1 MSESKVQEL
10 IEIVQ
15 NSLEEDSSTVRLGMS
30 GIHEIPL
37 ELINLTTSNNY
48 RIERLGLETNH
59 LSTIPTEICTLTYL
73 RYLNVSN
80 NEFKEFPEAL
90 CLIPS
95 LEILDISKN
104 KIKKLP
110 KDFGKLMTLKNFN
123 VAHIRT
129 LPLFD
134 VTWNHDQ
141 FMMCQVAIQFLT
153 DLLKISRNLI
163 KKLPLYIA
171 DMKELQYLKIDNNP
185 IQFPPKT
192 IHNMPKGED
201 KEIMESDDSSNSE
214 NGIEKNIIARSK
226 SLKKATSVDT
236 YFHPTPNFQSS
247 ITKIESE
254 QVSSKLEKK
263 RPNSKLFLDFPI
275 ARRERSYSNEFDSV
289 SKNSRSTFVRTHSK
303 SYSQDSI
310 SSHGSQS
317 SISEEH
323 SSDFYF
329 QKLKTLA
336 LTDNLPM
343 SGLSLREASRNILYA
358 LSQVHK
364 AMCQFI
370 SFTGSERIFFTELN
384 KTNTSIGQLSMRLQK
399 FDTFSQKAAPD
410 ADHCIKLLSSC
421 QENITNFK
429 ILLDLF
435 NKRIR
440 TLTQSPDNLRY
451 SRTLL
456 LIFHGAIVDIK
467 FAWENILPLL
477 NNTTP
482 FTGIPTPMRSKSIS
496 RSNSTSNVNGHSYST
511 GLLSNGSSSHMN
523 GINVSSA
530 GISMTNNSRTDITFP
545 ALIFEQMLTKVDAAI
560 KWVEN
565 VGKHLG
571 EHLENALGSSTDVPA
586 SPIKIKL
593 KELKSHMK
601 NALDITRQLKK
612 SIFAARFSQN
622 ENLNIQLNVYS
633 TTIVFLQA
641 TVKISTLAKDIS
653 QEWRLS
659 NKIMTG
665 LGHVTKSTIELSNF
679 LRAIEKHGELT
690 VRMPPPPPPSEAESE
705 KSDDFMVYNED
716 FLDQD
721 VNSKSKITYEESTE
735 YSNLTTDESTVQD

>member
-1 MSESKVQEL
+1 MEVQKL
-10 IEIVQ
+10 IEIVR
-15 NSLEEDSSTVRLGMS
+15 NSLEEDPRTVRLGVR
-30 GIHEIPL
+30 GIDEIPL

-48 RIERLGLETNH
+48 KIERFGLETNH
-59 LSTIPTEICTLTYL
+59 LSTIPTEICNLKYL

-80 NEFKEFPEAL
+80 NEFKKFPEAL
-90 CLIPS
+90 CLIPN

-110 KDFGKLMTLKNFN
+110 KDFGKLMSLK
-123 VAHIRT
+123 
-129 LPLFD
+129 
-134 VTWNHDQ
+134 
-141 FMMCQVAIQFLT
+141 
-153 DLLKISRNLI
+153 LLKISRNLI

-185 IQFPPKT
+185 IQFPPKA
-192 IHNMPKGED
+192 IHIMPKGDD
-201 KEIMESDDSSNSE
+201 KEIMIPWLTKLKEYLRQHAVGRNSVEMDESDNSSNSE

-236 YFHPTPNFQSS
+236 YFHPIPNFQNS
-247 ITKIESE
+247 IIKTENE
-254 QVSSKLEKK
+254 QMSSKLEKK
-263 RPNSKLFLDFPI
+263 RPNSKLILDSPI
-275 ARRERSYSNEFDSV
+275 TRRERSYSNDFDSE
-289 SKNSRSTFVRTHSK
+289 SKNLRSTFVRTHSK

-310 SSHGSQS
+310 SSHGSQNGT
-317 SISEEH
+317 SEEY

-329 QKLKTLA
+329 QKLTTLP

-358 LSQVHK
+358 LSQIHK

-370 SFTGSERIFFTELN
+370 SFTGNERVFFTELN
-384 KTNTSIGQLSMRLQK
+384 KTNTSIGQLSMRLQR
-399 FDTFSQKAAPD
+399 FDTFSQKSAPD
-410 ADHCIKLLSSC
+410 ADHCVKLLSSC

-456 LIFHGAIVDIK
+456 LMFHGAIVDIK
-467 FAWENILPLL
+467 FAWESILPLL
-477 NNTTP
+477 NNNTP
-482 FTGIPTPMRSKSIS
+482 FTGIPTPFTGIPTPIRSKSIS
-496 RSNSTSNVNGHSYST
+496 RSNSSSSNINGHS
-511 GLLSNGSSSHMN
+511 GLLSNGSSSHIN
-523 GINVSSA
+523 GINISST
-530 GISMTNNSRTDITFP
+530 GISMTNNSRTDVTFP
-545 ALIFEQMLTKVDAAI
+545 VSVFEQMLTKVDIAT

-571 EHLENALGSSTDVPA
+571 EHLENALGSSTDAPA
-586 SPIKIKL
+586 SPVKIKM

-601 NALDITRQLKK
+601 NVLDITRQLKK
-612 SIFAARFSQN
+612 SILAARFSQS
-622 ENLNIQLNVYS
+622 ENLNIQLKVYS

-641 TVKISTLAKDIS
+641 TVKMSTLAKDIS

-665 LGHVTKSTIELSNF
+665 LGHVTKSNIELTNF
-679 LRAIEKHGELT
+679 LRAIECGELP
-690 VRMPPPPPPSEAESE
+690 VRTPQPPPPNEAESE
-705 KSDDFMVYNED
+705 KSDVLMVYNED
-716 FLDQD
+716 P
-721 VNSKSKITYEESTE
+721 TE
-735 YSNLTTDESTVQD
+735 YSNLTIDE